1 MGSSSSICSLLAATT
16 LGVIVP
22 NRDEKKMEGREA
34 GREGWRMTWRGGERG
49 RGSKAW
55 KTRVEK
61 LETKRERCV
70 NLTKRVKKETTGL
83 GGGEGRPAS

>member
-22 NRDEKKMEGREA
+22 DRDEKKGGWGVGVEDDMEGEK
-34 GREGWRMTWRGGERG
+34 G

-55 KTRVEK
+55 NMRLEK
-61 LETKRERCV
+61 LKLKTERCV
-70 NLTKRVKKETTGL
+70 NLMK
-83 GGGEGRPAS
+83 